1 MDDLKR
7 KLADM
12 LRDGAEL
19 EAVHML
25 TVTALDKIMESKLHS
40 INSSEEANVETVRR
54 AMVDCINTT
63 ESIHGLICTKA
74 LICMAEADHLTRQET
89 GNEVLREGYIR
100 DLMEAC
106 ISDFSN
112 NLRQNVSDALDDRG
126 IPNFMDPNRK
136 LREELLQ

>member
-1 MDDLKR
+1 MNKDELSRKVAEMVDKR

-63 ESIHGLICTKA
+63 EAIHGLICTKA

-89 GNEVLREGYIR
+89 GNEVLREGYI
-100 DLMEAC
+100 
-106 ISDFSN
+106 
-112 NLRQNVSDALDDRG
+112 SDALDDRG